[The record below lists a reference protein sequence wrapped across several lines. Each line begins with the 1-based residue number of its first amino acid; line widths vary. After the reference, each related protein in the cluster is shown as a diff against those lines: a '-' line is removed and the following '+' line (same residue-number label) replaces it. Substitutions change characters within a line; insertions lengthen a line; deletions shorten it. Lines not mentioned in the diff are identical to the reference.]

1 MMKTD
6 VPLVARL
13 TNLQWLR
20 RGNERRCREKGAGS
34 TKARWN
40 KKAVRGKEA
49 NEVRLV
55 GSGKT
60 RQIAF

>member
-1 MMKTD
+1 MSHWW
-6 VPLVARL
+6 RG
-13 TNLQWLR
+13 LQICS
-20 RGNERRCREKGAGS
+20 GCTAAMSDDAVKKGAGGS

-40 KKAVRGKEA
+40 KKAVRGKEE